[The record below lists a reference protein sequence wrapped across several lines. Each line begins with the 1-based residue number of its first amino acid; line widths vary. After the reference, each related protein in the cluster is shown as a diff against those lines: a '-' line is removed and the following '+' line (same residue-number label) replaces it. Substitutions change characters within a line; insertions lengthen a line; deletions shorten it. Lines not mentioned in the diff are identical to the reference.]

1 MQRLSAMTPQ
11 GSDTLS
17 TFRDAVTGGDFTVT
31 GQLRLYQD
39 TGRDEVI
46 RQAECLAG
54 TVDAVAVTDCPYGV
68 LHMSGLAVAAILL
81 QRGIDPLLQ
90 FSARDRNRL
99 ALKSELLGAAAL
111 GVTSLLL
118 QRGERLP
125 GELQPEMSQ
134 VFDTGA
140 KKFLAAAR
148 QLGEF
153 RSARGE
159 PELLLGTMATVFDP
173 APDWQPVELNAK
185 LDAGARFVQT
195 QICLDL
201 DLLRRYMKILV
212 ADRVTW
218 RCHVVVSVPV
228 LTSAE
233 SARWLYENLRG
244 SVVPESVVKRFDST
258 RNPEA
263 FGVDYCAETIQALQD
278 IPGVGG
284 VNVSTTG
291 GAELIVAAVD
301 RAAVRHDGPASPED
315 G

>member
-1 MQRLSAMTPQ
+1 MQHDIAVPLQ
-11 GSDTLS
+11 GRESLR
-17 TFRDAVTGGDFTVT
+17 TFRNAVTNGDFTVT

-39 TGRDEVI
+39 TGRDDVI

-54 TVDAVAVTDCPYGV
+54 AVHAVAVTDCPYGV
-68 LHMSGLAVAAILL
+68 LHMSGLAVAAMLM

-90 FSARDRNRL
+90 VSARDRNRL

-125 GELQPEMSQ
+125 GELQPELTQ

-153 RSARGE
+153 QSARGE

-173 APDWQPVELNAK
+173 PPEWQPVELNAK

-212 ADRVTW
+212 TAQVTW

-228 LTSAE
+228 LNSAE
-233 SARWLYENLRG
+233 SARWLHENLRG
-244 SVVPESVVKRFDST
+244 SVVPEAVVKRFESAAD
-258 RNPEA
+258 PET
-263 FGVDYCAETIQALQD
+263 FGVDYCAEIIRALQET
-278 IPGVGG
+278 PGIGG
-284 VNVSTTG
+284 VNLSTTG
-291 GAELIVAAVD
+291 GAELIAAAVD
-301 RAAVRHDGPASPED
+301 RAAL
-315 G
+315 